1 MLRLNGP
8 FSDAMIVRLRNVCFM
23 NGASPS
29 MISPVPLYNLVYS
42 GTGAK
47 YKACDRIS
55 TIIPLIKTV
64 YSTEHAVPAYLAVEE
79 TKVFVK

>member
-1 MLRLNGP
+1 
-8 FSDAMIVRLRNVCFM
+8 
-23 NGASPS
+23 